1 MTTSVARRSSRGQT
15 LVEFALVLPI
25 LVGMLIGA
33 FDLGRVVLANDLVA
47 NAAREA
53 ARYAVVH
60 GGSKFNSCPT
70 GPAGPE
76 AIVPPASGSCPF
88 PSPSTESIKQ
98 VARDF
103 AAAGGT
109 SVVVEVCY
117 GTNCTGDTHTSG
129 ASGTNARGNPVTVT
143 VRATVSVVAG
153 NFIGIGAFNVSSTS
167 TMLVNS

>member
-1 MTTSVARRSSRGQT
+1 MITTSRRSSRGQT

-25 LVGMLIGA
+25 LIGMLVGA

-76 AIVPPASGSCPF
+76 AIVPPASPSCPH

-103 AAAGGT
+103 ASAGGQA
-109 SVVVEVCY
+109 VIVEVCY
-117 GTNCTGDTHTSG
+117 GIGCSGNTHTSG

-143 VRATVSVVAG
+143 VRATVTAVAAG
-153 NFIGIGAFNVSSTS
+153 FIGLSTFNVSSTS